1 MNLSSGQDCNQDAG
15 RESPDQDSA
24 QQDNTAPP
32 NPSIME
38 HEHASPAANGSV
50 SHQLKQDGDEHLN
63 DDDRNKWDWKS
74 RWDNEAT
81 KNIQVDA
88 IYVGF
93 VFLLTLLA
101 IILTWRGT
109 TFTWVS
115 IDCASC
121 VRSRFDQFA
130 YFFLG
135 GMLGGTLFGIKY
147 LYKVVARG
155 RWNLD
160 RRLWRVFSP
169 FISGGLA
176 LAIGTLIDSGIFG
189 LAVKSPTASSYLS
202 LGFVSGYFADNALAK
217 MQEIAE
223 TIFGTPERHK
233 PPQSKSQQQSTKN

>member
-1 MNLSSGQDCNQDAG
+1 LNPSSGQDSGSERTDQNYAQHDSITLSQDV
-15 RESPDQDSA
+15 R
-24 QQDNTAPP
+24 
-32 NPSIME
+32 
-38 HEHASPAANGSV
+38 
-50 SHQLKQDGDEHLN
+50 EHLN
-63 DDDRNKWDWKS
+63 DDDRNKWEWKT
-74 RWDNEAT
+74 RWHDEA
-81 KNIQVDA
+81 KKY
-88 IYVGF
+88 IYVEASYVGG

-109 TFTWVS
+109 TFALAS

-121 VRSRFDQFA
+121 ARSRFDQFA

-135 GMLGGTLFGIKY
+135 GVLGGTLFGIKY

-155 RWNLD
+155 WWNQD
-160 RRLWRVFSP
+160 RLLWRIFSP

-202 LGFVSGYFADNALAK
+202 LGFISGYFADNALAK

-233 PPQSKSQQQSTKN
+233 PPQSPPHQQSTKK